1 MIINVG
7 CGSKILVYRKGKV
20 FIPVSGIDSAV
31 CSTGT
36 STATDSTDNIKRLQD
51 EMIHPLIL
59 VSPFML

>member
-36 STATDSTDNIKRLQD
+36 STATDNIKRLQD

>member
-7 CGSKILVYRKGKV
+7 CGSKIYRKGKV

-31 CSTGT
+31 CST
-36 STATDSTDNIKRLQD
+36 STATDNIKRLQD